1 MSAGAS
7 RYSSPCAKLP
17 VVDDSGAG
25 AAHRPTPAPLPLG
38 LYEDL
43 LTPDLADRLAATA
56 ATGDPDVDDL
66 RAAEA
71 SDRLALHLSTLIRRA
86 IDGIPETDRVQR
98 GAAITRALGEHLIA
112 AADRADL
119 QRDLMADQAEVLR
132 AVNPRHPDGSTA
144 RFDQP
149 LTPVLDTVLLTNPRG
164 EPALSKQL
172 LSEIP
177 SADRIDLIVAFIRYS
192 GIRPMLDAL
201 RRHVEQGRELR
212 ILTTTYTGST
222 EARALEVLAE
232 LGAQIRVSYDTTTT
246 RLHAKS
252 WLFHRHSGA
261 STAYIGSS
269 NLTHSAQVAGLEWNV
284 RVSGRRNPD
293 VIASTAAVFESY
305 WASGDFVAYDPA
317 AFTQALTTAA
327 PDHLADLPPFE
338 LTPHPF
344 QSRLLERIEVARA
357 HGRHRNL
364 LVAATGTGKTV
375 MAALDYARLR
385 QRLPRARLLF
395 VAHRKELLQQ
405 SLATFRH
412 ALREPAFG
420 ELWVDGERPTT
431 FDHVFA
437 SIQSLRANGVATID
451 PGHFDVVIVDEFH
464 HAAADSYDAL
474 LRHLQPV
481 ELLGLTATPER
492 ADGMPIL
499 HWFDDRIAA
508 ELRLWDAIDQHR
520 LVPFAYYGIHDG
532 TDLTQVTWRRGRG
545 YDDTELTNLYTGD
558 DAYARRVVH
567 QLANHVSDPATMRA
581 LGFCVSKDH
590 ARFMARHFT
599 AAGIGAVAVTA
610 DTPRA
615 ERKEALTQL
624 RAGEVQVLFSVDLFS
639 EGVDVPAVDTV
650 LMLRPTQ
657 SGTVFLQQ
665 LGRGLR
671 KSPETG
677 KAVCT
682 VLDFVGHH
690 RREFRFD
697 LRYSALLG
705 GTRRTVERAV
715 TSDFP
720 YLPSGCHMQLDPVA
734 RQVVLES
741 IRSAIPSTWPA
752 RVAELRRYAAS
763 QRGGEVTLAGYLT
776 ESGLDLEGVYL
787 DDGRSRTRG
796 KASWT
801 DLKST
806 AGVAVAG
813 EGPFEASLRHAV
825 GRMTHVD
832 DEVRLRALQRFARAS
847 TVPDVGSLDAADRAL
862 LRMLVVSLMDQVL
875 TGDRRD
881 VSLQSAVDLLWQHPA
896 VLAEVA
902 ELMDLLSKHVDHV
915 HQPLAGRAHIPLQV
929 HAQYTRGEILA
940 AMHQQAGSGAGAE
953 PARVPEWREGVRWCA
968 DQQTDLFL
976 ITFDKSA
983 GHFSPTTRYR
993 DYAMGPRLL
1002 HWESQSTTTA
1012 SSPTG
1017 QRYQNHVA
1025 GGSQV
1030 YLFARQDN
1038 TARAFYF
1045 LGPASYVRHEG
1056 DRPMAITW
1064 ELTHPLPGDLLA
1076 AFAAVA

>member
-1 MSAGAS
+1 MN
-7 RYSSPCAKLP
+7 
-17 VVDDSGAG
+17 DSGAG
-25 AAHRPTPAPLPLG
+25 SKPHRPNVIAPAITPAPLTPG

-43 LTPDLADRLAATA
+43 LTPDLAARLAATSA
-56 ATGDPDVDDL
+56 HDPDVSDL
-66 RAAEA
+66 RVAEA
-71 SDRLALHLSTLIRRA
+71 GDRLSLHMSTLIRRA
-86 IDGIPETDRVQR
+86 IDGIPEADRVER
-98 GAAITRALGEHLIA
+98 GAAITRALGEQLIA

-119 QRDLMADQAEVLR
+119 KRDLMTDNAEVLR
-132 AVNPRHPDGSTA
+132 GVHPRLPDGSTHSV
-144 RFDQP
+144 DQP
-149 LTPVLDTVLLTNPRG
+149 LTPLLDTVLLTNPRG

-177 SADRIDLIVAFIRYS
+177 SADRIDLIIAFIRYS

-201 RRHVEQGRELR
+201 RRHVDEGRELR

-232 LGAQIRVSYDTTTT
+232 LGAKIRVSYDTTTT

-252 WLFHRHSGA
+252 WLFHRRSGA

-284 RVSGRRNPD
+284 RISGRRNPD
-293 VIASTAAVFESY
+293 VIASTSAVFESY
-305 WASGDFVAYDPA
+305 WASADFVDYDPA
-317 AFTQALTTAA
+317 AFAQALATDL
-327 PDHLADLPPFE
+327 PDHRTDLPPFE

-344 QSRLLERIEVARA
+344 QERLLERIEVARA

-385 QRLPRARLLF
+385 HRLPRARLLF

-420 ELWVDGERPTT
+420 ELWVDGKRPTRYE
-431 FDHVFA
+431 HVFA
-437 SIQSLRANGVATID
+437 SIQSMRTNGVESID
-451 PGHFDVVIVDEFH
+451 PAHFDVVVVDEFH
-464 HAAADSYDAL
+464 HAAADSYDAML
-474 LRHLQPV
+474 QQLQPV

-532 TDLTQVTWRRGRG
+532 TDLSNVAWRRGRG

-567 QLANHVSDPATMRA
+567 QLTKHVGDPTTMRA

-599 AAGIGAVAVTA
+599 AAGIAAVAVTA

-615 ERKEALTQL
+615 ERETALAHL
-624 RAGEVQVLFSVDLFS
+624 RSGDVQALFSVDLFS
-639 EGVDVPAVDTV
+639 EGVDVPSVDTV
-650 LMLRPTQ
+650 LMLRPTE

-671 KSPETG
+671 KSPDTG

-690 RREFRFD
+690 RKEFRFD

-705 GTRRTVERAV
+705 GTRLRVKQEV
-715 TSDFP
+715 TKDFP

-734 RQVVLES
+734 REVVLES
-741 IRSAIPSTWPA
+741 IRSAIPSNWPA

-763 QRGGEVTLAGYLT
+763 QRGAAVTLSGYLAET
-776 ESGLDLEGVYL
+776 GLDLGDVYL
-787 DDGRSRTRG
+787 DDRRSRPKG
-796 KASWT
+796 QASWT
-801 DLKST
+801 DMKSA
-806 AGVAVAG
+806 AGLAVAPA
-813 EGPFEASLRHAV
+813 GPFEPTLRHAV

-832 DEVRLRALQRFARAS
+832 DEVRLAAYRRFARSS
-847 TVPDVGSLDAADRAL
+847 TVPDVASIGAADRAL
-862 LRMLVVSLMDQVL
+862 LRMLVASLMDQVL
-875 TGDRRD
+875 KGDRRD
-881 VSLQSAVDLLWQHPA
+881 LTLQEAAELLWQHPA

-902 ELMDLLSKHVDHV
+902 ELMDLLRERVDHL
-915 HQPLAGRAHIPLQV
+915 HRPLDGRAHVPLQV

-940 AMHQQAGSGAGAE
+940 AMHQEAKSSGSHGA
-953 PARVPEWREGVRWCA
+953 ARVPEWREGVRWCA

-976 ITFDKSA
+976 VTFDKSA
-983 GHFSPTTRYR
+983 DHFSPTTRYR
-993 DYAMGPRLL
+993 DYAIGPKLL
-1002 HWESQSTTTA
+1002 HWESQSTTSST
-1012 SSPTG
+1012 SPTG
-1017 QRYQNHVA
+1017 QRYQNHA
-1025 GGSQV
+1025 ARGSHI
-1030 YLFARQDN
+1030 YIFARQDN
-1038 TARAFYF
+1038 TARSFYF
-1045 LGPASYVRHEG
+1045 LGPATYASHED

-1064 ELTHPLPGDLLA
+1064 ELMHSLPGDLLA
-1076 AFAAVA
+1076 AFAAAA